1 MYYKYAPPAC
11 ACQWFLIVFVRVL
24 FPRGIQFLLEVE
36 GVFRRHPCRISGR
49 DAEQQFRWIPTAS
62 PRHRAARACSGC
74 RDAGVDAY
82 PRLLE
87 RRRRRTTLFFD
98 KTRVTYQIV
107 RIQVPPT
114 FGGCISS
121 SQCTRLCIYTGLSRS
136 LPQGEGCIMVVV
148 IIEGPRGVSPGRTGF
163 TQSEA

>member
-1 MYYKYAPPAC
+1 M
-11 ACQWFLIVFVRVL
+11 RVS

-62 PRHRAARACSGC
+62 PAHRAARACGRC
-74 RDAGVDAY
+74 KDAGVDAY

-87 RRRRRTTLFFD
+87 QRRRRTTLFFD
-98 KTRVTYQIV
+98 KTRVTYEIV

-114 FGGCISS
+114 CGGCKSFIMY
-121 SQCTRLCIYTGLSRS
+121 QTLHLYRLVTVTPARGGLHYGGGDHRRAPG
-136 LPQGEGCIMVVV
+136 LRARAARANPKQRIV
-148 IIEGPRGVSPGRTGF
+148 IPI
-163 TQSEA
+163 